1 MPPKR
6 LFLDANI
13 LAAVL
18 CNEYPRFGPCARVL
32 SLADDP
38 RFEVYTS
45 PLCMAIGAYFAEK
58 KGGKRLARKKVALLA
73 GKLRM
78 TNMGQSAL
86 QRTLADKRILDIED
100 GLQYHSAMDAKCGF
114 IVTYDR
120 KDFHFAEVPVMDAEE
135 FLLEQVVKK
144 GGVRKAR

>member
-1 MPPKR
+1 MPPTR

-13 LAAVL
+13 LVTVL

-32 SLADDP
+32 SLCDDP

-58 KGGKRLARKKVALLA
+58 KNGKKLAHKKIALLA
-73 GKLRM
+73 GKLRV
-78 TNMGQSAL
+78 TNVGQSVME
-86 QRTLADKRILDIED
+86 RTLADKRITDIED
-100 GLQYHSAMDAKCGF
+100 GLQYHSALDAKCGF

-120 KDFHFAEVPVMDAEE
+120 KDFHFAEIPVMDAEE
-135 FLLEQVVKK
+135 FLLGHVVREK
-144 GGVRKAR
+144 

>member
-1 MPPKR
+1 MPVQR
-6 LFLDANI
+6 IFIDANI
-13 LAAVL
+13 LVTVL

-58 KGGKRLARKKVALLA
+58 KNGKKLARKKISLLA
-73 GKLRM
+73 EKLRM
-78 TNMGQSAL
+78 TNVGPTAMRL
-86 QRTLADKRILDIED
+86 TLADKRITDIED
-100 GLQYHSAMDAKCGF
+100 GLQYHSAVEANCGY

-120 KDFHFAEVPVMDAEE
+120 KDFHFSEIPVLDAEDL
-135 FLLEQVVKK
+135 LLEHVVKK
-144 GGVRKAR
+144 Q